1 VDADDDLGVS
11 LVNLS
16 RLLTGNESLEATL
29 TRVAEYAVRAIP
41 GADGVGLTVLEA
53 DRPNT
58 MVASAPFVR
67 EVDAVQYGLG
77 EGPCITAVAE
87 RRVVRSGSLGGAT
100 AWPRFGPR
108 IGRLGV
114 HSVLSLP
121 LLLPDAVVGALN
133 VYAHPKDAFD
143 DRATELGQLFA
154 TPAATSVHN
163 ALVLERSRR
172 LVGQLNDALTNR
184 ATIDQALGIVMSRT
198 GVSTEEA
205 FDRLRAISQ
214 TEHLKVA
221 EVARR
226 IVVEAV
232 RRAQSRHRDR

>member
-1 VDADDDLGVS
+1 MPI
-11 LVNLS
+11 
-16 RLLTGNESLEATL
+16 R
-29 TRVAEYAVRAIP
+29 
-41 GADGVGLTVLEA
+41 
-53 DRPNT
+53 
-58 MVASAPFVR
+58 
-67 EVDAVQYGLG
+67 
-77 EGPCITAVAE
+77 
-87 RRVVRSGSLGGAT
+87 
-100 AWPRFGPR
+100 
-108 IGRLGV
+108 
-114 HSVLSLP
+114 
-121 LLLPDAVVGALN
+121 
-133 VYAHPKDAFD
+133 KDAFD
-143 DRATELGQLFA
+143 DRAAELGQLFA
-154 TPAATSVHN
+154 TPAAASVHN

-198 GVSTEEA
+198 GVSAEEA